1 MDVTRYTELMIF
13 FNLFFLFFDSITCV
27 LYYILYYNICYV
39 FYPNIFLLLE
49 KSPTYFAF
57 PSLAAASVTSEFW
70 FISTLCIVWK
80 LLLKWE
86 KTTLKLLTVFT
97 GARKTVIQNGCRQYY
112 LLSKSW
118 NQWVSFLGAV
128 TLILPSRHLPSLI

>member
-57 PSLAAASVTSEFW
+57 PSLAAASVTSEF
-70 FISTLCIVWK
+70 
-80 LLLKWE
+80 
-86 KTTLKLLTVFT
+86 
-97 GARKTVIQNGCRQYY
+97 
-112 LLSKSW
+112 
-118 NQWVSFLGAV
+118 
-128 TLILPSRHLPSLI
+128 